1 VLVCRCGNWMHTEG
15 VDEHWSEVEGS
26 EWMVR
31 LECRRCAVHLGAVGK
46 PDEAVTL
53 VDRFMWSD
61 DARHALDRLPPYVQ
75 CLVKPDAET
84 FARSRQQRVMTFA
97 LFGQARNGGDVPWDR
112 DAEQRLEKVPAPV
125 RTMARQ
131 ELERTALDKGQS
143 KVTVALMEE
152 VKGRYFGMFAQKT
165 LNDER

>member
-1 VLVCRCGNWMHTEG
+1 MLVCRCGNWMHTEG
-15 VDEHWSEVEGS
+15 VDEYWNDAGAS

-31 LECRRCAVHLGAVGK
+31 LECRRCAVHVGAVGK
-46 PDEAVTL
+46 PDEAVKL

-75 CLVKPDAET
+75 SLVKPEAET
-84 FARSRQQRVMTFA
+84 FARSRQQRVMTWA
-97 LFGQARNGGDVPWDR
+97 LLNQVRNGGEVEWDI

-125 RTMARQ
+125 RAMARQ

-143 KVTVALMEE
+143 HVTVALMEE
-152 VKGRYFGMFAQKT
+152 VKGRYFGMFKGSQS
-165 LNDER
+165 

>member
-1 VLVCRCGNWMHTEG
+1 MHTEG
-15 VDEHWSEVEGS
+15 VDEYWGEAGAS

-31 LECRRCAVHLGAVGK
+31 LECRRCAVHVGAFGK
-46 PDEAVTL
+46 PDEAVKL
-53 VDRFMWSD
+53 VDRFMWTD
-61 DARHALDRLPPYVQ
+61 EARHALDRLPPYVQ
-75 CLVKPDAET
+75 SLVKPDAEA
-84 FARSRQQRVMTFA
+84 FACSRQQRVMTFA
-97 LFGQARNGGDVPWDR
+97 LLGQARNGGEVVWDS

-152 VKGRYFGMFAQKT
+152 VKGRYFGMFKGSSQS
-165 LNDER
+165 